1 MGMSAA
7 FLSDYRTDYL
17 PTWYD
22 LRIDPA
28 KALEEWPDV
37 DQQGRVHPE
46 NAHIRTAEASAA
58 KKAAK
63 HADRPTLAHLD
74 SLGRTFWTIA
84 DNGDVGKYET
94 RVELDIE
101 GNQRSVMDARGRT
114 VMTYDYDLLSV
125 RIHQVS
131 MDAGERWMLNDVM
144 GNSNF
149 IKGCYT

>member
-1 MGMSAA
+1 MSIGKDVPILKMLTFA
-7 FLSDYRTDYL
+7 L
-17 PTWYD
+17 PKHQPRRKRRST
-22 LRIDPA
+22 
-28 KALEEWPDV
+28 LE
-37 DQQGRVHPE
+37 
-46 NAHIRTAEASAA
+46 
-58 KKAAK
+58 
-63 HADRPTLAHLD
+63 RPTVAHLD
-74 SLGRTFWTIA
+74 SLGRTFLTIA
-84 DNGDVGKYET
+84 DNGDAGNYET